1 MCEFRVTLDGIEIMN
16 EVVYALEETNSV
28 TISNIIGESKT
39 LQRARIKEVNVLKTS
54 LILETY

>member
-16 EVVYALEETNSV
+16 EVVYALEENDSV
-28 TISNIIGESKT
+28 TISNIIGEIKT

-54 LILETY
+54 LTLETY